1 MSPKVRAQDQRKQA
15 VEQHEAESA
24 EARKEARGV
33 RGNFPARTW
42 WGAVAVVLLA
52 VAALGVWLWTSG
64 SWKGWQAVAK
74 VDGSRIT
81 RAELEEHLA
90 FMANQGRIRP
100 DVLTDASRRMDA
112 ERFALGDLI
121 AWRLVLA
128 EAERL
133 NVVVEPGEEDMVFGK
148 AHGAQFGESMLV
160 ETAKKTGE
168 DVARLRLQVRRQL
181 LMVRLRDKIA
191 EDVSVS
197 DDEVANY
204 YESHRQAF
212 VTPELAHLRLLL
224 VGSRE
229 EAERLRNQALRG
241 AEFATLAREHSMG
254 GAQERGG
261 DIGWVDLRMLPAAI
275 ATAVAPIPHTG
286 ITPVVE
292 AKGGFYV
299 VRVEG
304 RQTPRQIPL
313 AEVKGQIKERLTADR
328 KQAKFAEWLEGLR
341 RSARVQ
347 VYL

>member
-1 MSPKVRAQDQRKQA
+1 MSPELCAQGKRKQA
-15 VEQHEAESA
+15 VEQHEVESA
-24 EARKEARGV
+24 EAKREARGV
-33 RGNFPARTW
+33 RGIFPARIW
-42 WGAVAVVLLA
+42 WGAASVVLLA
-52 VAALGVWLWTSG
+52 VAALGAWLWTSG
-64 SWKGWQAVAK
+64 TWKGWQAVAK

-90 FMANQGRIRP
+90 FMAKQGRVRP
-100 DVLTDASRRMDA
+100 EVLADASRRIGA
-112 ERFALGDLI
+112 ERFALDDLI
-121 AWRLVLA
+121 AWQLVLA

-133 NVVVEPGEEDMVFGK
+133 HVVVEPGEEDMVFGK
-148 AHGAQFGESMLV
+148 THGAQFGESMLV
-160 ETAKKTGE
+160 ETAKKSGE
-168 DVARLRLQVRRQL
+168 EVTRLRQQIRRQL
-181 LMVRLRDKIA
+181 LMARLRDKIA
-191 EDVSVS
+191 EGVSVS

-212 VTPELAHLRLLL
+212 VTPDLAHLRLLL

-241 AEFATLAREHSMG
+241 ADFATLAREHSMG

-261 DIGWVDLRMLPAAI
+261 DMGWVDLRMLPATI

-304 RQTPRQIPL
+304 RQAPRQVSL
-313 AEVKGQIKERLTADR
+313 AEMKDQIRERLTAER
-328 KQAKFAEWLEGLR
+328 KQARFTEWLEERR
-341 RSARVQ
+341 RSAHIEI
-347 VYL
+347 YL